1 MNRLA
6 DALIYFGAAAVIA
19 AGAMF
24 DYRAGIACGGLL
36 AIAAG
41 VLIALR
47 RESDE

>member
-6 DALIYFGAAAVIA
+6 DALIYFGSAAVIA
-19 AGAMF
+19 AATLF
-24 DYRAGIACGGLL
+24 DYRAGIAVCAVL

-47 RESDE
+47 REPDQ